1 MRLAAQS
8 GIANWSSSVVLAV
21 VVILPALYA
30 FGPHSGHMF
39 THIVLMNVV
48 APFVAGFAV
57 PRLWRGE
64 TNDSHFWMAAF
75 SQVALLWAAH
85 IPAVQDWT
93 VNAPASNLLVH
104 GVLFLA
110 ALWFW
115 SALLTLGQG
124 RAWHGL
130 LGLALTGKLVC
141 LLAVL
146 LVFAPRALYGD
157 SHSHGAEFPLEYNTL
172 DDQQLAGLMMI
183 VACPASYLTAA
194 ILLAVRLVLPR
205 RQQEALADSAA

>member
-1 MRLAAQS
+1 M
-8 GIANWSSSVVLAV
+8 LAV
-21 VVILPALYA
+21 VMILPALYA

-39 THIVLMNVV
+39 THILLMNVL
-48 APFVAGFAV
+48 APFAAAFAV
-57 PRLWRGE
+57 PRLRPGE
-64 TNDSHFWMAAF
+64 TNGSYFWMAAF
-75 SQVALLWAAH
+75 SQIALLWAAH

-93 VNAPASNLLVH
+93 LNAPASNLLVH

-115 SALLTLGQG
+115 SALLTLEHR

-130 LGLALTGKLVC
+130 LGLALTAKLVC

-146 LVFAPRALYGD
+146 LVFAPRALYGYM
-157 SHSHGAEFPLEYNTL
+157 HRHGVELLPEYNTL

-194 ILLAVRLVLPR
+194 ILLAVRLVMPR
-205 RQQEALADSAA
+205 RKPDALADSAV

>member
-8 GIANWSSSVVLAV
+8 GIANWSSGVVLSV
-21 VVILPALYA
+21 VVILATFYA
-30 FGPHSGHMF
+30 FGPHSAHMF

-48 APFVAGFAV
+48 APFVAAFAV
-57 PRLWRGE
+57 PRLQGE
-64 TNDSHFWMAAF
+64 TNGSHFWMAAF
-75 SQVALLWAAH
+75 SQIALLWVAH
-85 IPAVQDWT
+85 IPAVQGWT
-93 VNAPASNLLVH
+93 VNAPASSFLVQA
-104 GVLFLA
+104 VLFLA

-157 SHSHGAEFPLEYNTL
+157 LHRHGAEFPLESNTL

-183 VACPASYLTAA
+183 IACPASYLTAA
-194 ILLAVRLVLPR
+194 ILLAVRLVMPR

>member
-1 MRLAAQS
+1 
-8 GIANWSSSVVLAV
+8 
-21 VVILPALYA
+21 
-30 FGPHSGHMF
+30 MF
-39 THIVLMNVV
+39 THIVLMNVL
-48 APFVAGFAV
+48 APFAAAFALK
-57 PRLWRGE
+57 RLRPGE
-64 TNDSHFWMAAF
+64 TNPSCFWMAVL
-75 SQVALLWAAH
+75 SQIALLWSAH
-85 IPAVQDWT
+85 IPAIQDWT
-93 VNAPASNLLVH
+93 VTAPALRVLVH

-115 SALLTLGQG
+115 SALLSLGHR

-157 SHSHGAEFPLEYNTL
+157 LHSHGAELLPEYNSL

-183 VACPASYLTAA
+183 VACPASYLSAA
-194 ILLAVRLVLPR
+194 ILLAVRLVMPR